1 MQAILLAHH
10 LKDHCRIGSLER
22 NDKRQHEFENDH
34 CRIGSL
40 ENIPAVCAGIVID
53 HCRIGSLETAL
64 VLSKCGWI

>member
-40 ENIPAVCAGIVID
+40 EKLYKEYKPR
-53 HCRIGSLETAL
+53 H
-64 VLSKCGWI
+64 